1 MRYRSKSAS
10 LDFKSLVFPLNFVYF
25 KVWLQNSSDT
35 NNYNLKT
42 SIGFQ
47 YSHHV
52 YYQNGTIQ
60 HANQAFEADSN
71 YLNFFRALQKVL
83 DGNQGSVIMH
93 SAKENKIISTLVNQ
107 IYESN
112 IEDRADLF
120 VFGQRISK
128 GQITTQAIKWSGNR
142 AMIDITSMSNQYGNK
157 GFKALDAV
165 SQIIALIFKKSE
177 KLKEQYAALIAP
189 LNLNDTKELD
199 THNTDGYMSKKAS
212 LYTKDL
218 RSRKEGVKELLSGFK
233 LMTLSMVIIYKY
245 IETLDHECI

>member
-25 KVWLQNSSDT
+25 KVWLQNAEDT

-60 HANQAFEADSN
+60 HANQTFEADSN
-71 YLNFFRALQKVL
+71 YLNFFRALQKAL

-93 SAKENKIISTLVNQ
+93 SVKENKIISTLVNL

-142 AMIDITSMSNQYGNK
+142 AMIDTKSMSNQYGNK

-177 KLKEQYAALIAP
+177 KLKEQYAALITP

>member
-25 KVWLQNSSDT
+25 KVWLQNASGA

-93 SAKENKIISTLVNQ
+93 SVKENKIISTLVNQ

-142 AMIDITSMSNQYGNK
+142 AMIDTTSMINQQGDK

-189 LNLNDTKELD
+189 LNFNDTKELD

>member
-25 KVWLQNSSDT
+25 KVWLQNASGA

-93 SAKENKIISTLVNQ
+93 SVKENKIISTLVNQ

-142 AMIDITSMSNQYGNK
+142 AMIDTTSMINQHGDK

-189 LNLNDTKELD
+189 LNFNDTKELD
-199 THNTDGYMSKKAS
+199 KHNTDGYMSKKAS

>member
-10 LDFKSLVFPLNFVYF
+10 LNFKSLVFPLNFVYF
-25 KVWLQNSSDT
+25 KVWLQNAEDT

-60 HANQAFEADSN
+60 HANQTLVKNSN
-71 YLNFFRALQKVL
+71 YLNFFRALQNAL
-83 DGNQGSVIMH
+83 EGNQGSVIMH
-93 SAKENKIISTLVNQ
+93 SVKENKIISTLVNQ

-142 AMIDITSMSNQYGNK
+142 AMIDTTSMINQYGNK

-199 THNTDGYMSKKAS
+199 THNTGGYMSKKAS

-233 LMTLSMVIIYKY
+233 LITLSMVIIYKY

>member
-93 SAKENKIISTLVNQ
+93 SVKENKIISTLVNQ

-245 IETLDHECI
+245 IEILDHECI

>member
-25 KVWLQNSSDT
+25 KVWLQNAEDT

-60 HANQAFEADSN
+60 HTNQTFEADSN
-71 YLNFFRALQKVL
+71 YLNFFRALQKAL

-93 SAKENKIISTLVNQ
+93 SVKENKIISTLVNQ

-142 AMIDITSMSNQYGNK
+142 AMIDTTSMIKQYGNK

-199 THNTDGYMSKKAS
+199 THNTGGYMSKKAS

>member
-1 MRYRSKSAS
+1 MSYTPDSTL
-10 LDFKSLVFPLNFVYF
+10 LDRESLVFPLNFVYF
-25 KVWLQNSSDT
+25 KVVLPNASDT

-42 SIGFQ
+42 NIGFQ

-52 YYQNGTIQ
+52 YHQNGTIQ
-60 HANQAFEADSN
+60 HANQTLVKNSN
-71 YLNFFRALQKVL
+71 YLNFFRALQKAL
-83 DGNQGSVIMH
+83 EGNQGSVIMH
-93 SAKENKIISTLVNQ
+93 SLKENKMISAIVNQ

-120 VFGQRISK
+120 VFGQRIST
-128 GQITTQAIKWSGNR
+128 GQMTSTAIKWSGNR
-142 AMIDITSMSNQYGNK
+142 AMADIISMFNQYGDK
-157 GFKALDAV
+157 GFKTLDTL

-177 KLKEQYAALIAP
+177 QLKEQYAALIAP
-189 LNLNDTKELD
+189 LNFNDTKELD

-212 LYTKDL
+212 LYTKESL
-218 RSRKEGVKELLSGFK
+218 SRKEGVKELLSGFK

>member
-93 SAKENKIISTLVNQ
+93 SVKENKIISTLVNQ

-142 AMIDITSMSNQYGNK
+142 AMIDITSMINQYGNK

-177 KLKEQYAALIAP
+177 QLKEQYAALIAP

>member
-1 MRYRSKSAS
+1 
-10 LDFKSLVFPLNFVYF
+10 
-25 KVWLQNSSDT
+25 
-35 NNYNLKT
+35 
-42 SIGFQ
+42 
-47 YSHHV
+47 
-52 YYQNGTIQ
+52 
-60 HANQAFEADSN
+60 
-71 YLNFFRALQKVL
+71 
-83 DGNQGSVIMH
+83 MH
-93 SAKENKIISTLVNQ
+93 SVKENKIISTLVNQ

-142 AMIDITSMSNQYGNK
+142 AMIDITSMINQYGNK

-165 SQIIALIFKKSE
+165 SQIITLIFKKSE
-177 KLKEQYAALIAP
+177 KLKEQYSALIAP

-199 THNTDGYMSKKAS
+199 THNTVGYMSKKAS